1 MRIKIITSKGLVILK
16 FNYTVKFENLK
27 QINSTLFDIY
37 VEQKIED
44 IWKRLDLISWEATEF
59 HKKPNNL
66 EIKI

>member
-1 MRIKIITSKGLVILK
+1 MRIKVITNKGLVILK

-27 QINSTLFDIY
+27 LINSTLFDIY
-37 VEQKIED
+37 VEQNMD
-44 IWKRLDLISWEATEF
+44 GIWKRLDLISWEATEF